1 MGNCLQSPTSD
12 DISLLRG
19 SDGNPDTNDASDL
32 DSPPPY
38 NQEQVTITLETRVLK
53 KEEARKMA
61 RAHTSDSLK

>member
-38 NQEQVTITLETRVLK
+38 NQEQVGRGCKFDHEMRNTRFFSTK
-53 KEEARKMA
+53 Q
-61 RAHTSDSLK
+61 S

>member
-38 NQEQVTITLETRVLK
+38 NQEQVITNCKL
-53 KEEARKMA
+53 RKL
-61 RAHTSDSLK
+61 HLISYENQ